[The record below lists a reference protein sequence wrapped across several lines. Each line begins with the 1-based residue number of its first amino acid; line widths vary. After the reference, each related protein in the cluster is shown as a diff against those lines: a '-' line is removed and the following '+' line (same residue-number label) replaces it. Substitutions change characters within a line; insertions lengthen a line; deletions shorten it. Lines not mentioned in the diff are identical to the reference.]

1 MIGTDFI
8 FFYSCDLIIIESFY
22 VEEKA
27 NILQIQPRQMH
38 HVLTLTHALVGYHS
52 HVFVEIRVTK
62 YEKLDPNKKF

>member
-1 MIGTDFI
+1 MDKLMIGTDFI

-38 HVLTLTHALVGYHS
+38 HVLTLARLGGIS
-52 HVFVEIRVTK
+52 FSRFCG
-62 YEKLDPNKKF
+62 DSCNKI